1 MSVTSLMFT
10 NNGRI
15 NIKSFTKFYKVLRI
29 DWYVFS
35 DVDGLDDL
43 IVKRR
48 RTFF

>member
-15 NIKSFTKFYKVLRI
+15 NIKSFTKFYEVLRI
-29 DWYVFS
+29 EWYVFS
-35 DVDGLDDL
+35 GVDGLDDL